1 MRQLIWAF
9 LFMEGSMSLITPSL
23 GFGLGLRV
31 PHIEEIIQTQPKAI
45 NWLEIITEN
54 YLVPG
59 GKPLSQLN
67 KIAEIYPLVMHGVSL
82 SIGSTDPINYDY
94 LKKVKNLSH
103 NIQAKWVSDHLCWGG
118 IQQKNLHDL
127 LPLPYT
133 EEALNHVVD
142 RIKKVQDF
150 LGQRLVIENVS
161 SYISYEHSVLSE
173 WEFLSQVAEQA
184 DCLLLLDI
192 NNIYVSSFNHGFS
205 PDDYLNA
212 IPKNRVQQFHLAG
225 HANFGDHIIDTHDHP
240 VIDSVWDLYEKAVK
254 IFPNISTM
262 IERDAHIPPLADLIA
277 ELNHAKEIYAR
288 IKAPT
293 YV

>member
-1 MRQLIWAF
+1 
-9 LFMEGSMSLITPSL
+9 MSLLTPSL
-23 GFGLGLRV
+23 GFGLGLRI
-31 PHIEEIIQTQPKAI
+31 PHIEEIIQTQPSAI
-45 NWLEIITEN
+45 NWFEIITEN

-59 GKPLSQLN
+59 GKSLYYLD
-67 KIAEIYPLVMHGVSL
+67 KIRQNYPIVMHGVSL
-82 SIGSTDPINYDY
+82 SIGSTDPLNLDY
-94 LKKVKNLSH
+94 LKKVKRLRDS
-103 NIQAKWVSDHLCWGG
+103 IQAKWVSDHLCWGG
-118 IQQKNLHDL
+118 IHQKNLHDL

-142 RIKKVQDF
+142 RIKQVQDY

-173 WEFLSQVAEQA
+173 WEFLTQVVEQA

-192 NNIYVSSFNHGFS
+192 NNIYVSSFNHGFN
-205 PDDYLNA
+205 PEQYLHA

-225 HANFGDHIIDTHDHP
+225 HANFEDHIVDTHDHP

-254 IFPNISTM
+254 LFPETSTM
-262 IERDAHIPPLADLIA
+262 IERDAHIPPLADLIQ
-277 ELNHAKEIYAR
+277 ELNHARNIYHR
-288 IKAPT
+288 IKVPS